1 MTQNLIING
10 VDHSAFN
17 LEWAKRGGVLIC
29 ADPESTKKLF
39 KFVRNI
45 DLEKIEVTVLGWLDG
60 CPVTNFWESKTIFRM
75 ATPKEAGIE
84 YIKRPVSDEE
94 LAELRKDR
102 ERLDAIE
109 DMVRNSRTGVTFKH
123 ENYSEDGYVVE
134 RGFNITRY
142 HFRSELE
149 KTLREAIDNSMKEV
163 QP

>member
-1 MTQNLIING
+1 MTNKNLIING
-10 VDHSAFN
+10 VDHAKFD

-29 ADPESTKKLF
+29 ADPGSTKKLF

-94 LAELRKDR
+94 LAELRKDNKCASCTNLGKAYGLTQETYCDSCIYAEPWR
-102 ERLDAIE
+102 KDNYNALKGGECERFL
-109 DMVRNSRTGVTFKH
+109 
-123 ENYSEDGYVVE
+123 
-134 RGFNITRY
+134 
-142 HFRSELE
+142 
-149 KTLREAIDNSMKEV
+149 
-163 QP
+163 

>member
-1 MTQNLIING
+1 MTENLIING
-10 VDHSAFN
+10 VDHAKFD
-17 LEWAKRGGVLIC
+17 LEWAMRGGVLIC

-109 DMVRNSRTGVTFKH
+109 DMVR
-123 ENYSEDGYVVE
+123 
-134 RGFNITRY
+134 GFNITRY

-163 QP
+163 IK

>member
-1 MTQNLIING
+1 MTENLIING

-102 ERLDAIE
+102 DRLDWIFN
-109 DMVRNSRTGVTFKH
+109 NSKPIIAEKNDFDCNMCTAELWFSSDGCSGTML
-123 ENYSEDGYVVE
+123 ENRD
-134 RGFNITRY
+134 
-142 HFRSELE
+142 EL
-149 KTLREAIDNSMKEV
+149 DNAMKEV
-163 QP
+163 IK